1 MLLNGLIV
9 LAFVLCLLPVAMF
22 LKNIKL
28 FLPANCNSTLL
39 QKGKQTPV
47 SICIPARN
55 ESKSI
60 GAAIKCLL
68 DSQHDDFE
76 VLVLDDHSDDD
87 TPKIVTEWMNKSDR
101 VKLLQ
106 SPPLPEGWNGKQ
118 HACWQLANSA
128 QHDFLL
134 FLDADVRLSDDALKR
149 ILAEQSSRDVS
160 LLSGFPR
167 QETGTFSEKLL
178 IPMMHYVLLCYLP
191 MDRMRASTDP
201 GFAAG
206 CGQLFLAKKAD
217 YFACGGHAAIKGSR
231 HDGIKLPRVFRK
243 AGLSTDLF
251 DATDL
256 AACRMYESFGQVQRG
271 LLKNATEGIANVRLI
286 VPFTILLLG
295 GTILPIILL
304 ATGLMQAWSPLLL
317 VFLGILSILS
327 WTPRLVAAS
336 RFQQSI
342 LGAAFHPIA
351 ILWFVGLQWI
361 ALVRE
366 ILGLKTRWR
375 GRN

>member
-1 MLLNGLIV
+1 MLLNGMIV
-9 LAFVLCLLPVAMF
+9 VAFVLCLLPVAMF

-28 FLPANCNSTLL
+28 FLHASCDSTLL

-87 TPKIVTEWMNKSDR
+87 TPKIVTEWMNKSER

-134 FLDADVRLSDDALKR
+134 FLDADVRLSNDALKR

-217 YFACGGHAAIKGSR
+217 YFACGGHAAIKSSR
-231 HDGIKLPRVFRK
+231 HDGIKLPRAFRK

-271 LLKNATEGIANVRLI
+271 LLKNATEGIANARLI
-286 VPFTILLLG
+286 IPFTILLLG

-304 ATGLMQAWSPLLL
+304 VTGLLQAWSPLLM
-317 VFLGILSILS
+317 VFLGILFVLTWI
-327 WTPRLVAAS
+327 PRLVAAS

-342 LGAAFHPIA
+342 LGAAFHPVA

>member
-9 LAFVLCLLPVAMF
+9 LAVILCLLPVAMS

-28 FLPANCNSTLL
+28 FLPANRESTLL
-39 QKGKQTPV
+39 QKGKKTPV
-47 SICIPARN
+47 SVCIPARN

-60 GAAIKCLL
+60 GAALKCLL
-68 DSQHDDFE
+68 ASQHDVFE

-128 QHDFLL
+128 RYDFLL

-149 ILAEQSSRDVS
+149 ILAEQASRDVS

-231 HDGIKLPRVFRK
+231 HDGIKLPRAFRN
-243 AGLSTDLF
+243 AGLSSDLF

-271 LLKNATEGIANVRLI
+271 LLKNATEGIANARLI
-286 VPFTILLLG
+286 APFTILLLG
-295 GTILPIILL
+295 GTILPIALL
-304 ATGLMQAWSPLLL
+304 VTGLMQSWSPMLLI
-317 VFLGILSILS
+317 FLGILSLLS
-327 WTPRLVAAS
+327 WIPRVVAAL

-342 LGAAFHPIA
+342 LGAACHPIA

-361 ALVRE
+361 ALIRE
-366 ILGLKTRWR
+366 RLGLKTRWR

>member
-9 LAFVLCLLPVAMF
+9 LAVVLCVLPVAMF
-22 LKNIKL
+22 LKNMKL
-28 FLPANCNSTLL
+28 FLPANRESLQL
-39 QKGKQTPV
+39 QKARSTPISV
-47 SICIPARN
+47 CIPARN
-55 ESKSI
+55 EAKSI
-60 GAAIKCLL
+60 GAALSSLL
-68 DSQHDDFE
+68 ASEHDDYE

-87 TPKIVTEWMNKSDR
+87 TPSIVSDWMKKSDR

-128 QHDFLL
+128 QHEFLL
-134 FLDADVRLSDDALKR
+134 FLDADVRLSADALTR
-149 ILAEQSSRDVS
+149 ILAEQAVRDVS

-191 MDRMRASTDP
+191 IDRMRASTDP

-206 CGQLFLAKKAD
+206 CGQLFLAKKSD
-217 YFACGGHAAIKGSR
+217 YFACAGHSAIKGSR
-231 HDGIKLPRVFRK
+231 HDGIKLPRAFRK

-256 AACRMYESFGQVQRG
+256 ATCRMYESFGQVQRG
-271 LLKNATEGIANVRLI
+271 LLKNATEGIANARLI
-286 VPFTILLLG
+286 GIFTILLLG
-295 GTILPIILL
+295 GTILPIALFV
-304 ATGLMQAWSPLLL
+304 TGLLQAWSPMLLI
-317 VFLGILSILS
+317 FLGLLSILS
-327 WTPRLVAAS
+327 WIPRLIAAS
-336 RFQQSI
+336 RFQQSG
-342 LGAAFHPIA
+342 LGAACHPIA
-351 ILWFVGLQWI
+351 IVWFVCLQWI
-361 ALVRE
+361 ALSRE
-366 ILGLKTRWR
+366 CLGLKTRWR

>member
-1 MLLNGLIV
+1 MFLIGLMV
-9 LAFVLCLLPVAMF
+9 LAVVSCLLPVAMF
-22 LKNIKL
+22 LKNIKQ
-28 FLPANCNSTLL
+28 FRPATCDSTRR
-39 QKGKQTPV
+39 QTGKQTPV
-47 SICIPARN
+47 SVCIPARN

-68 DSQHDDFE
+68 ESHHDDFE
-76 VLVLDDHSDDD
+76 VLVLDDHSEDD

-118 HACWQLANSA
+118 HACWQLANFA
-128 QHDFLL
+128 KHDYLL
-134 FLDADVRLSDDALKR
+134 FLDADVRLSDDGLER
-149 ILAEQSSRDVS
+149 ILAEQSNRNVS

-191 MDRMRASTDP
+191 MDRMRATTDP

-231 HDGIKLPRVFRK
+231 HDGIKLPRTFRK

-256 AACRMYESFGQVQRG
+256 ATCRMYESFGQVQRG
-271 LLKNATEGIANVRLI
+271 LLKNATEGIANARLI
-286 VPFTILLLG
+286 APFTMLLLG
-295 GTILPIILL
+295 GTILPIALLVTGLLQSWSPILL
-304 ATGLMQAWSPLLL
+304 I
-317 VFLGILSILS
+317 FLGILSLLS
-327 WTPRLVAAS
+327 WIPRVVAS
-336 RFQQSI
+336 LRFQQSI
-342 LGAAFHPIA
+342 LGAACHPIA

-361 ALVRE
+361 ALIRE
-366 ILGLKTRWR
+366 LLGLKTRWR

>member
-1 MLLNGLIV
+1 MLLNGMIV
-9 LAFVLCLLPVAMF
+9 VAFVLCLLPVAMF

-28 FLPANCNSTLL
+28 FLLASCDSTLL

-87 TPKIVTEWMNKSDR
+87 TPKIVTEWMNKSER

-134 FLDADVRLSDDALKR
+134 FLDADVRLSNDALKR

-217 YFACGGHAAIKGSR
+217 YFACGGHAAIKSSR
-231 HDGIKLPRVFRK
+231 HDGIKLPRAFRK

-271 LLKNATEGIANVRLI
+271 LLKNATEGIANARLI
-286 VPFTILLLG
+286 IPFTILLLG

-304 ATGLMQAWSPLLL
+304 VTGLLQAWSPLLM
-317 VFLGILSILS
+317 VFLGILLILT
-327 WTPRLVAAS
+327 WIPRLVAAS

-342 LGAAFHPIA
+342 LGAAFHPVA